1 MSIAL
6 TLDFEIHKR
15 ENNPI
20 SEAFLLEHKKQ
31 FAKDCFNVFCEL
43 IQGKRLTTKKA
54 SADDLSGDL
63 RARIRD
69 LRRIMEIPVSDE
81 WITTPNERKYK
92 EYFMTT
98 EDKVKALEILVNKFK
113 TNQ

>member
-6 TLDFEIHKR
+6 TVDFKIHTR

-20 SEAFLLEHKKQ
+20 SEAFLLEHKEQ
-31 FAKDCFNVFCEL
+31 FAYDSFCVLCEL
-43 IQGKRLTTKKA
+43 IKGKRLSYKQA
-54 SADDLSGDL
+54 LNDGLSGDL
-63 RARIRD
+63 RARIHD
-69 LRRIMEIPVSDE
+69 LTIHMGIPITKDWV
-81 WITTPNERKYK
+81 TTPNERKYK

-113 TNQ
+113 TA